1 VSVPETVSGR
11 PDMPWKKAVM
21 GILEKCQ
28 EFSRKNEMGCI
39 DTFEPK
45 PEEVSCSNN
54 SRKENG

>member
-1 VSVPETVSGR
+1 LE
-11 PDMPWKKAVM
+11 KADTLRTKAAT